1 MATLPLFAP
10 RLTVIG
16 AGPGD
21 PELLTLKGARLLA
34 AADVVLYDALANEAL
49 LTHARPGVPLIFV
62 GKRLGFK
69 AYTQQGINE
78 LIVEQAF
85 RHGHVVRLKGGDP
98 FVFGRGR
105 EEMLHAEA
113 HGLATEY
120 VPGISSAVAAAG
132 SLGIPATHR
141 GLSEGFRVLTATTA
155 DEQLSAALLEAAR
168 TPRLT
173 TIILMGMNRLAE
185 IADLFA
191 RYGGADIP
199 AAVVQNGTLPTAR
212 CAVGTVAD
220 IAEQVRRAGLGAP
233 AVIVLG
239 EVVRLAKLPAAS
251 AADAAGLVPDFLQEL
266 APYANVA

>member
-49 LTHARPGVPLIFV
+49 LAHARPGAVLIFV

-105 EEMLHAEA
+105 EEMLYAEA
-113 HGLATEY
+113 QGLATEY

-155 DEQLSAALLEAAR
+155 DEQLSTALLEAAQ
-168 TPRLT
+168 TPRTT

-185 IADLFA
+185 IASLFA

-212 CAVGTVAD
+212 CVTGTVAD
-220 IAEQVRRAGLGAP
+220 IAELSHKAGLGAP

-239 EVVRLAKLPAAS
+239 EVVRLAKVPTAATDSAERLP
-251 AADAAGLVPDFLQEL
+251 GFLQEL
-266 APYANVA
+266 LPYAKVA